1 MVLVLVSLGEVTTLV
16 LVITSVSHE
25 VVVLFTTGV
34 MVAVI
39 VAVGV
44 N

>member
-1 MVLVLVSLGEVTTLV
+1 MVSLGEVTTLV
-16 LVITSVSHE
+16 LVTTSVSHE
-25 VVVLFTTGV
+25 VVVRFTTGV
-34 MVAVI
+34 IVAVT